1 MFGYRRAALPKI
13 SCQCT
18 GIRGTGPK
26 AIQDRAPRGVSDSP
40 KHVATGLSAM
50 HATCNLL
57 VTYHETQQSVKIFLA
72 IPHDPTLK
80 ALEDQKFGDKDL
92 NGFSVLIN
100 GDIAHANRR
109 LVGLGSR
116 RNDFDDLAL
125 NMQGVTSIG
134 SMNSPSTA
142 EASDSSP
149 AATCPET
156 PLERSAARSIGSLKH
171 P

>member
-1 MFGYRRAALPKI
+1 
-13 SCQCT
+13 
-18 GIRGTGPK
+18 
-26 AIQDRAPRGVSDSP
+26 
-40 KHVATGLSAM
+40 
-50 HATCNLL
+50 
-57 VTYHETQQSVKIFLA
+57 LA

-109 LVGLGSR
+109 LVRLGSR

-125 NMQGVTSIG
+125 NMQGVASIG

-156 PLERSAARSIGSLKH
+156 PLAGSLSESSATLINS
-171 P
+171 